1 MMDGPNNKKK
11 NTHKNRQPNWMA
23 VKDRLAS
30 STHAQKNTKA
40 TRPARLLD
48 FKKEKRQLLRV
59 PPILTGARLFIYAG
73 AGEEEEEE
81 NKSIRRC
88 GAHLLPGSLSLACPF
103 DLCRTRLM
111 KKL

>member
-1 MMDGPNNKKK
+1 
-11 NTHKNRQPNWMA
+11 MA

-81 NKSIRRC
+81 KQVNKAVRRTSV
-88 GAHLLPGSLSLACPF
+88 ARLSLSRVPF
-103 DLCRTRLM
+103 WLVPDEIDEEIVVE
-111 KKL
+111 